1 MQEKDEQTS
10 EQPVGP
16 SGVSP
21 IGDGRPEKFFASL
34 VDRLPICVLC
44 KDLEGRITYANTRF
58 LQLMELSIDQVLGKT
73 DFDLFPADL
82 AEKYRND
89 DRKVIQSD
97 GVFECIERNQH
108 DGREV
113 YFEVRKMPMRNA
125 AGNVVGVEALFWDVT
140 RRYRAELALEEE
152 KYLLHQLMEHL
163 PDSIYFKD
171 RESRFVRTS
180 RGQAVKFG
188 FQSSEEV
195 YGKTDADIF
204 SEEHAQAARQDELQI
219 IETGEPI
226 LNKVERETWDDGED
240 TYCSTTKL
248 PWRDKEGNII
258 GTFGISRDV
267 TELKRI
273 EEALRRTKDEAEIAN
288 RAKSDFLA
296 NMSHEI
302 RTPMNAIIGIS
313 ELLLNANPTDSQRE
327 YLAMVLSSAESLMS
341 IINDILDFAK
351 IEAGKFALERRVFD
365 VRNGLGDTIKSH
377 GIRAHAK
384 NLELVFYVAPDV
396 PELAVGD
403 LGRLRQVLINLLGN
417 AVKFTETGEIVV
429 EVSRLPDDGEEGV
442 RLAVSVRDTGIGIPQ
457 DKLES
462 IFGEFEQV
470 DSSTTRTYGGT
481 GLGLAITS
489 RLVGLM
495 GGKIGVT
502 SRPGYGSCFTFSV
515 RLGLPL
521 GEEFQV
527 RLDAP
532 HTLDDLRVLI
542 VDDNETNRRIL
553 VEMVLNWGMQPHSV
567 ASAQAAIE
575 QLRSAATAGHPISIV
590 LSDFNMPQH
599 DGLQLAQWI
608 RDDPELADTH
618 VIMLTSSTGISDS
631 ERLADLGVQLRL
643 TKPVKQSE
651 VFNAIQ
657 STLQLEHVMPEA
669 GLKDAPAAPT
679 AAAALKVL
687 LAEDNRVNQKLAM
700 GILSQQGHEVVVAN
714 DGGEAVQLFETGD
727 FDVILMDV
735 QMPVLDGLDA
745 TRHIRQLEEGSGRHV
760 PIIALTARAMRE
772 DEQKCLD
779 AGMDDY
785 LSKPIRQQQLAE
797 KLAPLIEARGA

>member
-1 MQEKDEQTS
+1 MQDKDEQAS
-10 EQPVGP
+10 DNSAAPSSVSPVG
-16 SGVSP
+16 
-21 IGDGRPEKFFASL
+21 DGNPEKFFASL
-34 VDRLPICVLC
+34 IDRLPICVLC
-44 KDLEGRITYANTRF
+44 KDLEGHITYANSRF
-58 LQLMELSIDQVLGKT
+58 LQLMELSIDEVLGKT

-82 AEKYRND
+82 AEKYRAD
-89 DRKVIQSD
+89 DRSVVQSD

-113 YFEVRKMPMRNA
+113 FFEVRKMPMRDA
-125 AGNVVGVEALFWDVT
+125 SGNVVGVEALFWDVT

-180 RGQAVKFG
+180 RGQAKKFG
-188 FQSSEEV
+188 FESTDEV

-204 SEEHAQAARQDELQI
+204 SEEHAQAARQDELRI
-219 IETGEPI
+219 LETGEPI

-248 PWRDKEGNII
+248 PWRDKDGNII

-273 EEALRRTKDEAEIAN
+273 EEALRRAKDEAEIAN

-313 ELLLNANPTDSQRE
+313 ELLLNANPTESQSE

-377 GIRAHAK
+377 GVRAHAK
-384 NLELVFYVAPDV
+384 NLELAFYVAPEV

-417 AVKFTETGEIVV
+417 AVKFTEKGEIVV
-429 EVSRLPDDGEEGV
+429 EVSRLPDDGEEGI
-442 RLAVSVRDTGIGIPQ
+442 RLAVSVRDTGIGIPS
-457 DKLES
+457 DKLGS
-462 IFGEFEQV
+462 IFEEFEQV

-502 SRPGYGSCFTFSV
+502 SRPGHGSCFTFSV

-521 GEEFQV
+521 DEEFQV
-527 RLDAP
+527 RMDAP

-567 ASAQAAIE
+567 DNAEAAMK
-575 QLRSAATAGHPISIV
+575 QLRSAATAGHSISIV

-608 RDDPELADTH
+608 REDPELADTH
-618 VIMLTSSTGISDS
+618 IIMLTSSTGVGDA
-631 ERLADLGVQLRL
+631 EQLGKLGVELRL

-657 STLQLEHVMPEA
+657 STLRLQDQVPLVFAQPSVQ
-669 GLKDAPAAPT
+669 PT
-679 AAAALKVL
+679 SRTARLKVL
-687 LAEDNRVNQKLAM
+687 LAEDNRVNQKLAL
-700 GILSQQGHEVVVAN
+700 GILGQQGHEVVVAN
-714 DGGEAVQLFETGD
+714 DGAEAVHLWNED
-727 FDVILMDV
+727 EFDVILMDV

-745 TRHIRQLEEGSGRHV
+745 TRQIRKLEEGSQRHV

-772 DEQKCLD
+772 DEQKCLA

-797 KLAPLIEARGA
+797 KLDRLVQNHED